1 MHAIPGI
8 ILKNIPIHIY
18 FIESKN
24 EAKEI
29 GDLVYNVI
37 PASITNALSLALK
50 KDITVLPLLPDAIYY
65 ALNEQSSNKD
75 TDEGVTV
82 LDENQI

>member
-1 MHAIPGI
+1 MHSIPGI
-8 ILKNIPIHIY
+8 LLKKIPIHIY
-18 FIESKN
+18 FIESKK

-29 GDLVYNVI
+29 GDLVYNAI

-65 ALNEQSSNKD
+65 ALNEQSTKEN
-75 TDEGVTV
+75 TDKGVTI
-82 LDENQI
+82 LDEN